1 VFFTDPVNDSVSVI
15 IPSAKSRISITVAT
29 VISAVL
35 GVAPSLLLNVAENF
49 STFIK

>member
-1 VFFTDPVNDSVSVI
+1 
-15 IPSAKSRISITVAT
+15 

-35 GVAPSLLLNVAENF
+35 GLAPSLLLNIAENF

>member
-1 VFFTDPVNDSVSVI
+1 
-15 IPSAKSRISITVAT
+15 